1 MDRFSPRHFAFLIL
15 ATTIVSLKTYPAIY
29 IRDGGRESWVAM
41 IIASGLILAF
51 FVYVLKI
58 ISKTKCFSLYKIY
71 TTSLGKTL
79 GKVFI
84 GLFIITLLITLI
96 ESAAVEANSMHT
108 NMLLEA
114 PIWYLLLFFI
124 APALYTVRKDLVAVI
139 TVTLIGIVLI
149 FIAGINLSILTAR
162 YKHFFYLFPVFN
174 EGIRLGFIACLL
186 KILGLY
192 GCVTITLPYI
202 SKVIDDKNS
211 LVKSSIVGLILVI
224 QMQIVSATG
233 LLMTFQPEQLN
244 SLSYPKL
251 LQTQQ
256 VSYLRFLEF
265 GELYVMLQILGGW
278 LLKYVVTFYGLLILL
293 KEFNLKRKTLIIL
306 SYIISAIVFVCAYFV
321 SDNLFILFKLLH
333 YYSYICLINLVIIPI
348 IVFTIFSIKSKNNK
362 AINNSQ

>member
-1 MDRFSPRHFAFLIL
+1 MDKFSPRHFAFLIL

-29 IRDGGRESWVAM
+29 TRDGNRESWVAM

-51 FVYVLKI
+51 FIYVLRI
-58 ISKTKCFSLYKIY
+58 IKKTKCFSLYKIY
-71 TTSLGKTL
+71 TTALGTRA
-79 GKVFI
+79 GNIFI
-84 GLFIITLLITLI
+84 GLFIITLFITLI

-114 PIWYLLLFFI
+114 PVWYLLLFFI
-124 APALYTVRKDLVAVI
+124 VPALYTVRKDLVAVI

-162 YKHFFYLFPVFN
+162 YKHFLSIFPIFN
-174 EGIRLGFIACLL
+174 EGIRLGFITCLL

-202 SKVIDDKNS
+202 SKVIDDKNT
-211 LVKSSIVGLILVI
+211 LVKSSVIGLLLVI

-233 LLMTFQPEQLN
+233 LLMTFEPNVLN

-293 KEFNLKRKTLIIL
+293 KELNLKRKTLIIL
-306 SYIISAIVFVCAYFV
+306 SYIISVIVFAGAYFIG
-321 SDNLFILFKLLH
+321 DNLFILFKLLN
-333 YYSYICLINLVIIPI
+333 YYSYMCLINFILLPI
-348 IVFTIFSIKSKNNK
+348 IVFTIFSVKNKNNK
-362 AINNSQ
+362 AVNNSK